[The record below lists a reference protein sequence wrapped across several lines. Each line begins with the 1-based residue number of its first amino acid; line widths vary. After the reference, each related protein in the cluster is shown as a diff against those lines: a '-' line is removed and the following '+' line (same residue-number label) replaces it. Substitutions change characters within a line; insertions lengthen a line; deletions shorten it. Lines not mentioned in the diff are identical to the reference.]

1 MKKRKIIFFACLL
14 VLATAALTALLSS
27 DKLLFDYPEKGV
39 RYLLIR
45 IGNGLSSQYG
55 LAFFMSFDEPHPL
68 ESVERVP
75 VDCPG
80 TRSATGHFGR
90 ARKISGES
98 SSYIATRVFWD
109 KVKSPNYTLSF
120 WVKVDEPRPDQE
132 IWYSEAGA
140 GSIGF
145 KLEDGQMT
153 FFVPSTSLVQKVSD
167 PFDSFKKFVNLVAVV
182 DGATGQAKLYENGQP
197 KAEAAVSVGT
207 LPRRYLEFGRAQ
219 WNSFRGSVDE
229 AAVWQRALTDREVRT
244 LARSQRPLLTRL
256 EPVNVAVL
264 KGVQAYRKIVPM
276 VLEAFHKLNPA
287 YNTYLPIKVGL
298 PEVSFHFSNSDSRH
312 FIHAH
317 EESLLSGQRTDR
329 AAHFKRVI
337 AQINGKLREMEVCLD
352 DSYNTETPARRPAY
366 IVQSLPEPSDE
377 SFEPLRIYP
386 PESYSLFH
394 PDSPYPTPLD
404 TNGLVRLSI
413 DGNNKGIY
421 CMEPVDRL
429 GGAWLADDWRKMH
442 NRRFPLR
449 NSWGG
454 KLGEEWRLSPEDR
467 QANRNWIRH
476 LLSCDFQNPWSPR
489 EWSWQIRRQERLFK
503 EAEFSEHT
511 MSAFDVLGRNPS
523 PFYILSDLD
532 LTSAGFGYVWKS
544 SNPKLIDDAGQV
556 KRPDGDLPREVVMTA
571 TSPDGKTSDYRF
583 RVVPANP
590 RLPALM
596 LHINSPLVKISR
608 QDFSAIFYPAGSQ
621 SIPRRLTGF
630 QNTGGGIKHHGN
642 TSYWKAAKKPLSLR
656 FDEPHH
662 LFTQTDTKNL
672 YLLSGYADDTRLR
685 NKFSYDT
692 FRSFSA
698 PDKQRYAPEMAWTE
712 VFINGNYYGVFE
724 TCTRIHGTL
733 LGTTDKPDDPHN
745 TPLLFK
751 IRSVIPLFANTDVDI
766 FEAILPGADDL
777 CRRDAVLGLMQFTS
791 GADSVTFK
799 RDIAKHI
806 DVDNLIDFT
815 LLLNFAGNEDGRVTN
830 FYLARGAAEDS
841 PFFLIPWDYDKT
853 FRERF
858 RFLGNH
864 LIGRM
869 QDEYPGFNDRLIR
882 RWSELRSSVL
892 SDQAVDHRITAMEN
906 TLAGYMDWEYEIIT
920 MPVGTPDYATTV
932 AEFRRI
938 VKIRLKNMDAYFK
951 EPTPVA
957 PQTP

>member
-1 MKKRKIIFFACLL
+1 MKKRNIILYAGLL
-14 VLATAALTALLSS
+14 ALAGAALTAFLSS

-45 IGNGLSSQYG
+45 IGNGLGSQHG

-80 TRSATGHFGR
+80 TKSVVGSFGR
-90 ARKISGES
+90 ARKINGES

-109 KVKSPNYTLSF
+109 KVKSPDYTLSF
-120 WVKVDEPRPDQE
+120 WVKVDEPRPNQE
-132 IWYSEAGA
+132 IWYSEAGPA
-140 GSIGF
+140 SIGF

-153 FFVPSTSLVQKVSD
+153 FFVPSTSTVQKISY
-167 PFDSFKKFVNLVAVV
+167 PFESFKKFVNLVAVV
-182 DGATGQAKLYENGQP
+182 NGTTGEAKLFENGQM
-197 KAEAAVSVGT
+197 KAESAVSVGT
-207 LPRRYLEFGRAQ
+207 LPRRYLEFGKAQ
-219 WNSFRGSVDE
+219 WNGFRGAIDE
-229 AAVWQRALTDREVRT
+229 AALWQHALTDREVRT
-244 LARSQRPLLTRL
+244 LARAHLPLLLRL
-256 EPVNVAVL
+256 EPLNVTVL
-264 KGVQAYRKIVPM
+264 KSVQAYRRIVPM

-329 AAHFKRVI
+329 AANFKRVI
-337 AQINGKLREMEVCLD
+337 AQINGKLREVEVSLD
-352 DSYNTETPARRPAY
+352 DTYNTETPAKRPAY
-366 IVQSLPEPSDE
+366 VVQSIPGATNDVIEPV
-377 SFEPLRIYP
+377 RIYP
-386 PESYSLFH
+386 PEAYSLFH
-394 PDSPYPTPLD
+394 PDSPYPAPLD
-404 TNGLVRLSI
+404 TNSLIRLTI
-413 DGNNKGIY
+413 DGNAKGVY
-421 CMEPVDRL
+421 CIEPVDRQ

-454 KLGEEWRLSPEDR
+454 KLGEDWRLSPEER
-467 QANRNWIRH
+467 QANRDRIRH

-503 EAEFSEHT
+503 EVEFMEHGLT
-511 MSAFDVLGRNPS
+511 AFDVMGRNPS
-523 PFYILSDLD
+523 PFYILADLD
-532 LTSAGFGYVWKS
+532 LTSAGVGYVWKS
-544 SNPKLIDDAGQV
+544 SNPKLMDDAGRV
-556 KRPDGDLPREVVMTA
+556 TRPAGDLPCEVIMTA
-571 TSPDGKTSDYRF
+571 TSRTGKKSEYRF
-583 RVVPANP
+583 RVIPDKP
-590 RLPALM
+590 KLPALM
-596 LHINSPLVKISR
+596 LHINSPLVKINR
-608 QDFSAIFYPAGSQ
+608 LDFSAMFYPAGGQ
-621 SIPRRLTGF
+621 GEPRRLTGF
-630 QNTGGGIKHHGN
+630 QNTGGGLKHHGN

-662 LFTQTDTKNL
+662 LFTKTDTKNL

-712 VFINGNYYGVFE
+712 VFINGDYYGVFE
-724 TCTRIHGTL
+724 TCTRVHGTL
-733 LGTTDKPDDPHN
+733 LGTKDKPDDPRN

-777 CRRDAVLGLMQFTS
+777 SRRDAVLGLMQFTS
-791 GADSVTFK
+791 GSDSETFK

-858 RFLGNH
+858 LFLGNH

-869 QDEYPGFNDRLIR
+869 QSDYPGFNDHLIR
-882 RWSELRSSVL
+882 RWSELRATVL
-892 SDQAVDHRITAMEN
+892 SDQAVDNRITTMEN
-906 TLAGYMDWEYEIIT
+906 ELVGYMDWEYELIK
-920 MPVGTPDYATTV
+920 MPAGTPSYAATV

-938 VKIRLKNMDAYFK
+938 VKIRLKNMDEYFQNR
-951 EPTPVA
+951 PSATPA
-957 PQTP
+957 TP